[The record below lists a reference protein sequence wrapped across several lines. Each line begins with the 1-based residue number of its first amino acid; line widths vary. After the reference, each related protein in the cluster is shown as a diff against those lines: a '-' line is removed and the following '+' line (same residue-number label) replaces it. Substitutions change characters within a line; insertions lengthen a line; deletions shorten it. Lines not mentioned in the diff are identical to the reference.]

1 MATIKDISKLAQVS
15 PGTVS
20 RALSPDKSEYVAK
33 ETRDKV
39 RRVADKLGYKY
50 SLLPKPDKNQLNFAL
65 MTTLT
70 LEEETRD
77 EYWRFLRRGVY
88 EAAESQNINIKRVIR
103 MDGGIEPK
111 DFLDYDAILIV
122 GTISKKAIHEI
133 MKFNQNVVVVDGGS
147 YDDDIVDVVD
157 TNLVENTYKALTK
170 MNQKCHKIGFIG
182 GSRHETNLDGSIG
195 NNIEDART
203 LGYQQWCT
211 INRHQPIMKLTNWTT
226 KASMEATDD
235 LLNQYGNQLDG
246 LLVASD
252 PLAIGVMK
260 GLAKHNVI
268 PGKDLQLVSFD
279 DLEFASYLT
288 PSLTSI
294 WLPKV
299 ELGYAAVL
307 HAETLV
313 KFPRTWHVRTIL
325 PGKFHYRESFNLD

>member
-1 MATIKDISKLAQVS
+1 MATIKDISKLARVS

-39 RRVADKLGYKY
+39 REVADKLGYKY
-50 SLLPKPDKNQLNFAL
+50 SLQPKPDKNQLNFAL

-77 EYWRFLRRGVY
+77 EYWRFIRRGVY
-88 EAAESQNINIKRVIR
+88 EAAESRNINIKRVIR
-103 MDGGIEPK
+103 MDEGIEPK
-111 DFLDYDAILIV
+111 DFAEYDAVLIV
-122 GTISKKAIHEI
+122 GTLSKAGILAIKA
-133 MKFNQNVVVVDGGS
+133 FNQNVVLVDGGRFA
-147 YDDDIVDVVD
+147 DDLVDVVD
-157 TNLVENTYKALTK
+157 TNLAEVTHKALSQMGK
-170 MNQKCHKIGFIG
+170 KCKKIGFIG
-182 GSRHETNLDGSIG
+182 GSRHEVNLDGSAG
-195 NNIEDART
+195 KTIEDART
-203 LGYQQWCT
+203 AAYKQWC
-211 INRHQPIMKLTNWTT
+211 IFNNRQPIIKLTDWTT
-226 KASMEATDD
+226 KQSMAAADT
-235 LLNQYGNQLDG
+235 LLNEYGDQLDG

-252 PLAIGVMK
+252 PLSIGVMK
-260 GLAKHNVI
+260 GLTKHNVV
-268 PGKDLQLVSFD
+268 PGQDLRLISYD

-313 KFPRTWHVRTIL
+313 KFPRTWHVRNII
-325 PGKFHYRESFNLD
+325 PGQFHYRETFSLT